1 MSPGR
6 EGHRGRWAAEQA
18 GEWRRAVREEPRGPE
33 IMERFPPPAR
43 GPRDPQAPAS
53 GPTAAAGG
61 ETLSHGEAAGSASSP
76 PCAQCPRPSRRR
88 RRRVGTT
95 RPRGC
100 WAPGAGPRL
109 PQPAVDSR
117 GRLLGGDGSCFNR
130 TLTLGESGRRLS
142 CLQSTEISVGTLSF
156 DFDMASSKK
165 VTLSVLSREQS
176 EGVGARVRR
185 SIGRPELKNLDPFL
199 LFDEFKG
206 GRPGGFPDHP
216 HRGFET
222 VSYLL
227 EGGSMAHEDFCGH
240 VGQMNPGDLQWMTA
254 GRGILHAEMPCSEE
268 PAHGLQLWVNLR
280 SSEKMVEPQYQE
292 LKSEEIPKPS
302 KDGVTVAV
310 ISGEALGIKSKI
322 YTRTPTLYLDFKL
335 DHGAK
340 HSQPLP
346 KGWTSFIYT
355 ISGNVYIGPDD
366 AQQKIEPHHTAVLG
380 EGDHVQVENKD
391 PERSHFVLI
400 AGEPLR
406 EPVVQHGE
414 EVEVQRFI
422 VHHHTA
428 GFIVRC
434 LISNPPALLLLTV

>member
-1 MSPGR
+1 MG
-6 EGHRGRWAAEQA
+6 
-18 GEWRRAVREEPRGPE
+18 
-33 IMERFPPPAR
+33 
-43 GPRDPQAPAS
+43 
-53 GPTAAAGG
+53 
-61 ETLSHGEAAGSASSP
+61 
-76 PCAQCPRPSRRR
+76 
-88 RRRVGTT
+88 
-95 RPRGC
+95 
-100 WAPGAGPRL
+100 
-109 PQPAVDSR
+109 
-117 GRLLGGDGSCFNR
+117 
-130 TLTLGESGRRLS
+130 
-142 CLQSTEISVGTLSF
+142 
-156 DFDMASSKK
+156 SSKK

-240 VGQMNPGDLQWMTA
+240 VGKMNPGDLQWMTA

-302 KDGVTVAV
+302 KDGVTIAV
-310 ISGEALGIKSKI
+310 ISGEAMGIKSKV

-335 DHGAK
+335 DPGAK
-340 HSQPLP
+340 HSQPIP

-355 ISGNVYIGPDD
+355 ISGDVYIGKKTSTIHIKSMISRSMIEVPECMEQRPDD

-380 EGDHVQVENKD
+380 EGDSVQVENKD
-391 PERSHFVLI
+391 PKRSHFVLI

-406 EPVVQHGE
+406 EPVVQHGPFVMNTNE
-414 EVEVQRFI
+414 EISQAILDFRN
-422 VHHHTA
+422 A
-428 GFIVRC
+428 KNGFERAKTWKSKIG
-434 LISNPPALLLLTV
+434 N

>member
-1 MSPGR
+1 MG
-6 EGHRGRWAAEQA
+6 
-18 GEWRRAVREEPRGPE
+18 
-33 IMERFPPPAR
+33 
-43 GPRDPQAPAS
+43 
-53 GPTAAAGG
+53 
-61 ETLSHGEAAGSASSP
+61 
-76 PCAQCPRPSRRR
+76 
-88 RRRVGTT
+88 
-95 RPRGC
+95 
-100 WAPGAGPRL
+100 
-109 PQPAVDSR
+109 
-117 GRLLGGDGSCFNR
+117 
-130 TLTLGESGRRLS
+130 
-142 CLQSTEISVGTLSF
+142 
-156 DFDMASSKK
+156 SSKK

-240 VGQMNPGDLQWMTA
+240 VGKMNPGDLQWMTA

-280 SSEKMVEPQYQE
+280 RSEKMVEPQYQE
-292 LKSEEIPKPS
+292 LKSEEIPKPT

-310 ISGEALGIKSKI
+310 ISGEALGIKKMEIFLFVWNICIFVGRMLTQRGKTPNSSYTMNLFLVNFQSKV

-335 DHGAK
+335 DQGAK
-340 HSQPLP
+340 HSQPIP

-355 ISGNVYIGPDD
+355 ISGDVYIGPDG

-380 EGDHVQVENKD
+380 EGDSVQVENK
-391 PERSHFVLI
+391 
-400 AGEPLR
+400 
-406 EPVVQHGE
+406 
-414 EVEVQRFI
+414 
-422 VHHHTA
+422 VH
-428 GFIVRC
+428 
-434 LISNPPALLLLTV
+434 L

>member
-1 MSPGR
+1 MG
-6 EGHRGRWAAEQA
+6 
-18 GEWRRAVREEPRGPE
+18 
-33 IMERFPPPAR
+33 
-43 GPRDPQAPAS
+43 
-53 GPTAAAGG
+53 
-61 ETLSHGEAAGSASSP
+61 
-76 PCAQCPRPSRRR
+76 
-88 RRRVGTT
+88 
-95 RPRGC
+95 
-100 WAPGAGPRL
+100 
-109 PQPAVDSR
+109 
-117 GRLLGGDGSCFNR
+117 
-130 TLTLGESGRRLS
+130 
-142 CLQSTEISVGTLSF
+142 
-156 DFDMASSKK
+156 SSKK
-165 VTLSVLSREQS
+165 VTLSVLSREQP

-240 VGQMNPGDLQWMTA
+240 TGKMNPGDLQWMTA

-310 ISGEALGIKSKI
+310 ISGEALGIKPTKLKHNALRMPSNGVFCIENMAVTFGIQYGLIKIWLLQSKV

-335 DHGAK
+335 DPGAK
-340 HSQPLP
+340 HSQPIP

-355 ISGNVYIGPDD
+355 ISGDVYIGPDD

-380 EGDHVQVENKD
+380 EGDSVQVENKD
-391 PERSHFVLI
+391 PKRSHFVLI

-406 EPVVQHGE
+406 EPVVQHGPFVMNTNE
-414 EVEVQRFI
+414 EISQAILDFRN
-422 VHHHTA
+422 A
-428 GFIVRC
+428 KNGFERAKTWKSKIG
-434 LISNPPALLLLTV
+434 N

>member
-1 MSPGR
+1 MVAPP
-6 EGHRGRWAAEQA
+6 
-18 GEWRRAVREEPRGPE
+18 WRDLRDCNE
-33 IMERFPPPAR
+33 IKRIQRSLE
-43 GPRDPQAPAS
+43 
-53 GPTAAAGG
+53 
-61 ETLSHGEAAGSASSP
+61 LS
-76 PCAQCPRPSRRR
+76 
-88 RRRVGTT
+88 
-95 RPRGC
+95 
-100 WAPGAGPRL
+100 
-109 PQPAVDSR
+109 
-117 GRLLGGDGSCFNR
+117 
-130 TLTLGESGRRLS
+130 
-142 CLQSTEISVGTLSF
+142 IGTLF
-156 DFDMASSKK
+156 LDLDMASSKK
-165 VTLSVLSREQS
+165 VTLSMLSREQS

-240 VGQMNPGDLQWMTA
+240 VGQMNPGDLQWMTT

-292 LKSEEIPKPS
+292 LKSKEIPKPS

-340 HSQPLP
+340 HSQPIP
-346 KGWTSFIYT
+346 K
-355 ISGNVYIGPDD
+355 GPDD

-380 EGDHVQVENKD
+380 EGDSVQVQNRD
-391 PERSHFVLI
+391 PERNHFILI
-400 AGEPLR
+400 AGEPLG
-406 EPVVQHGE
+406 EPVIQHGPFVMNTNE
-414 EVEVQRFI
+414 EISQAILDFRN
-422 VHHHTA
+422 A
-428 GFIVRC
+428 KNGFERAKTWKSKIG
-434 LISNPPALLLLTV
+434 N

>member
-1 MSPGR
+1 
-6 EGHRGRWAAEQA
+6 
-18 GEWRRAVREEPRGPE
+18 
-33 IMERFPPPAR
+33 
-43 GPRDPQAPAS
+43 
-53 GPTAAAGG
+53 
-61 ETLSHGEAAGSASSP
+61 
-76 PCAQCPRPSRRR
+76 
-88 RRRVGTT
+88 
-95 RPRGC
+95 
-100 WAPGAGPRL
+100 
-109 PQPAVDSR
+109 
-117 GRLLGGDGSCFNR
+117 
-130 TLTLGESGRRLS
+130 
-142 CLQSTEISVGTLSF
+142 
-156 DFDMASSKK
+156 MASSKK

-292 LKSEEIPKPS
+292 VKSKEIPKPS

-340 HSQPLP
+340 HCQPIP

-355 ISGNVYIGPDD
+355 ISGNVCIGPDD

-380 EGDHVQVENKD
+380 EGDSVQVENKD

-406 EPVVQHGE
+406 EPVVQHVFFFLLRIRGDKLP
-414 EVEVQRFI
+414 QL
-422 VHHHTA
+422 
-428 GFIVRC
+428 GF
-434 LISNPPALLLLTV
+434 